1 MSADDNEDAS
11 DDDDDDDANDDDNDD
26 DADEGLRIFQTEL
39 RLGTGHPSS
48 SNSTELALF
57 EEIHSRSKFLIT
69 YLNMVFYVTRSC
81 QSNVNNKTTFKQS
94 DQYLMQV
101 VSLAA

>member
-11 DDDDDDDANDDDNDD
+11 DDDDDDANDDDNDD

-94 DQYLMQV
+94 N
-101 VSLAA
+101 

>member
-11 DDDDDDDANDDDNDD
+11 DDDDDANDDDNDD

-69 YLNMVFYVTRSC
+69 YLNMVLYVTRSC

-94 DQYLMQV
+94 N
-101 VSLAA
+101 